1 MESKTNNK
9 KSKVFGKTLKRLI
22 KHHSVSFNKLGK
34 AVGIAR
40 THLMGLT
47 TGKYSNPKLNT
58 IDKVSRFF
66 KVSIAQLIG
75 EQEIDFKKRPKDL
88 GSDCDCDCDYE
99 E

>member
-1 MESKTNNK
+1 MESLKASSK
-9 KSKVFGKTLKRLI
+9 KSKIFGTTLKRLI
-22 KHHSVSFNKLGK
+22 NHHSISFNKLG
-34 AVGIAR
+34 AAIGITR

-66 KVSIAQLIG
+66 KVSIAQLTG
-75 EQEIDFKKRPKDL
+75 EQEIDFKNRPKNLDL
-88 GSDCDCDCDYE
+88 DCE

>member
-1 MESKTNNK
+1 MESLSVNSK

-22 KHHSVSFNKLGK
+22 DHHSISFNKLG
-34 AVGIAR
+34 AAIGVTR

-66 KVSIAQLIG
+66 KVSIAQLTG
-75 EQEIDFKKRPKDL
+75 EQEIDFKDRPKDL
-88 GSDCDCDCDYE
+88 DFNCE

>member
-1 MESKTNNK
+1 MESSNTISK
-9 KSKVFGKTLKRLI
+9 KSKFFGKTLKRLI
-22 KHHSVSFNKLGK
+22 NHHAISFNKLG
-34 AVGIAR
+34 ATIGVTR

-66 KVSIAQLIG
+66 NVSIAQLTG
-75 EQEIDFKKRPKDL
+75 EQEIDFKNRPKNLDL
-88 GSDCDCDCDYE
+88 SCDCE